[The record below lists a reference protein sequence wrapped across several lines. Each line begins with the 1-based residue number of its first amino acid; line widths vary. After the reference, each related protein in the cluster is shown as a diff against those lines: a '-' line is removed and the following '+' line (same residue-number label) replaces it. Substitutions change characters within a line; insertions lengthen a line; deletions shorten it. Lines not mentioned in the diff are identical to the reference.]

1 MTTFAELVYAHFD
14 WWRALRDD
22 HVPSATKAGY
32 HDALTRFEARHGE
45 IVSAY
50 WCSHVES
57 AVALTHKKR
66 TLPWATPTSEFHRES
81 DWATQNSPDIAREL
95 HRCDELAVRA
105 KTVLTGVRRLICMQL
120 VMASAAHLLSLV
132 DARAAHTDTAKAEAA
147 LEQERE
153 ALSET
158 EKYYREAAN
167 GQAQIVY
174 FVGMATV
181 AIALSVGA
189 AIWLAIDW
197 ASPVAALV
205 AGALG
210 SSRQRHPAHQRRQ
223 VPARLRCR
231 PSVRPVPRR
240 AAAADRRR
248 LRARDLVRIHRRS
261 PAPAGR
267 GGRVEQRPPAR
278 AARRQLPRRLQR
290 ALGAGHARRRG
301 AAGRGEAQVVTGDS
315 ATTGLSRG
323 DLLRLDYDHTLD
335 QLRTLTD
342 VRFKLL
348 ALVPTVSG
356 TAIGLLGRP
365 RSAAELLGVG
375 LLGLCATLGILVYE
389 LRNTQL
395 YDYATRRAKAVE
407 RELQL
412 VSAFGG
418 QAAGGLYSERPDGS
432 IHLLGFELGHDRGL
446 ALVYGAALAGWS
458 YLVSWG
464 ALRALDVSRPR
475 AIGGIIGVAV
485 GLVVVAALVRITV
498 RTPEPAEAAP
508 QLAARV

>member
-1 MTTFAELVYAHFD
+1 
-14 WWRALRDD
+14 
-22 HVPSATKAGY
+22 
-32 HDALTRFEARHGE
+32 
-45 IVSAY
+45 
-50 WCSHVES
+50 
-57 AVALTHKKR
+57 
-66 TLPWATPTSEFHRES
+66 
-81 DWATQNSPDIAREL
+81 
-95 HRCDELAVRA
+95 
-105 KTVLTGVRRLICMQL
+105 
-120 VMASAAHLLSLV
+120 MAA
-132 DARAAHTDTAKAEAA
+132 
-147 LEQERE
+147 
-153 ALSET
+153 
-158 EKYYREAAN
+158 
-167 GQAQIVY
+167 
-174 FVGMATV
+174 V

-210 SSRQRHPAHQRRQ
+210 AVVSVIQRINAGKFQLDYDVGRPYALFLGGLRPLIGGAFALAISFAFTGGLLHLPVAAGESSN
-223 VPARLRCR
+223 
-231 PSVRPVPRR
+231 
-240 AAAADRRR
+240 DRR
-248 LRARDLVRIHRRS
+248 LAL
-261 PAPAGR
+261 
-267 GGRVEQRPPAR
+267 
-278 AARRQLPRRLQR
+278 ARRELPRRLQR

-301 AAGRGEAQVVTGDS
+301 AASWGEARVVTGDS
-315 ATTGLSRG
+315 ATGLSRG

-418 QAAGGLYSERPDGS
+418 QGAGGLYSERPDRS
-432 IHLLGFELGHDRGL
+432 IHVLGIELGHDRGL

-464 ALRALDVSRPR
+464 ALRALDVARPR
-475 AIGGIIGVAV
+475 AIGGIIGVVV

-498 RTPEPAEAAP
+498 RDGEPAEAAP
-508 QLAARV
+508 QWPRAPSADRRDARASGAPCPPGSSGRGWRDRPSGRA